1 MSLRDNATEQ
11 REYLERNLEQLNT
24 VISAILGYK
33 TKLEIEEITN
43 KKGTYFKLVDCRNLK
58 EKCGVMAKAFT
69 NVYISSFNVRWNDK
83 GVYISFDF
91 LYKHINGGG
100 NGAEFCE
107 INIVDNLVSIVE
119 R

>member
-33 TKLEIEEITN
+33 TKIESEEVTN
-43 KKGTYFKLVDCRNLK
+43 KRGTYFKLVDRRNLK

-83 GVYISFDF
+83 GVYIDFDF
-91 LYKHINGGG
+91 IPHLAKYREKKS
-100 NGAEFCE
+100 A
-107 INIVDNLVSIVE
+107 
-119 R
+119 

>member
-1 MSLRDNATEQ
+1 MSLKDNATEQ
-11 REYLERNLEQLNT
+11 REYLEKNLEQLNT
-24 VISAILGYK
+24 VVSAILGYK
-33 TKLEIEEITN
+33 TKLEIEEVTT
-43 KKGTYFKLVDCRNLK
+43 KRGTYFKLVDRRNLK

-69 NVYISSFNVRWNDK
+69 NIYISSFNVHWNDK

-91 LYKHINGGG
+91 LYEHINGDG